1 MIGGLQFRALH
12 RELVGS
18 RKMSNRDFHDTILK
32 RGEMPVEMVRASLT
46 GQPLTRDYKAR
57 WKFYEAPR
65 VQSTETIGKR

>member
-1 MIGGLQFRALH
+1 MTN
-12 RELVGS
+12 RE
-18 RKMSNRDFHDTILK
+18 FHDAILK